1 MGLLENFEEEKEIK
15 TTTIQKQDEA
25 IELIGVLKT
34 KEAELKLELEHIKKL
49 NKFSEENI
57 KKVKTTLEKIEI
69 VLEKVVNLI
78 ENNDKKFTEETT
90 ELKNINQNFI
100 ETLENSEF
108 LYNLQKYIEFEIKTI
123 QKEANKKIIEIE
135 DKIDKEIV
143 KLKNSY
149 GFREVIAWVL
159 TSVLCILWAFSH
171 FTYKGEIREYRQE
184 IKEYQEEY
192 QEISKNQYNK
202 ILNILSEDEKF
213 WYSSKEKKAYFG
225 SKEQMKELKEKEAKN
240 SKK

>member
-15 TTTIQKQDEA
+15 TTTTPKQDEA

-159 TSVLCILWAFSH
+159 TTILCILWAFSH

-184 IKEYQEEY
+184 IKEYQE
-192 QEISKNQYNK
+192 ISKNQYNK
-202 ILNILSEDEKF
+202 ILNILTENEKF
-213 WYSSKEKKAYFG
+213 WYSSKDKNAYFG